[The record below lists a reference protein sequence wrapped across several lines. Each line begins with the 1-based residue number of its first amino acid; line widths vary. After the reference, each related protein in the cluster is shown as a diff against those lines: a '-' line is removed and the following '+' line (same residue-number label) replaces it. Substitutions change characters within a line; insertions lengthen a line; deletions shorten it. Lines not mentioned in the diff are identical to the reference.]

1 MMGPPKNM
9 IVKKRKQKRDYVDS
23 PHSHSMP
30 TTPNLEN
37 RATHRSSDPE
47 GSDSDYGF
55 TNWGN

>member
-1 MMGPPKNM
+1 MGPPKN
-9 IVKKRKQKRDYVDS
+9 IVVKKRKQKRDYVDHHS
-23 PHSHSMP
+23 QSHSMP

-37 RATHRSSDPE
+37 RASHRNSDPE